1 MTVLASAARG
11 VGIAILLVPVP
22 LVIALLV
29 GATRTDRVDTFLLW
43 LAGLS
48 LLPAIWLTALRIGW
62 SGCATCLPKYEGGAM
77 SFVLPSVPLLIAA
90 VAMLFARRTYF
101 AAGLMIAAQAFMAI
115 GLAKV
120 NTTGL
125 VLMIVFV
132 ALEALYLGLRTI
144 SQRST
149 ADVGPLHG

>member
-1 MTVLASAARG
+1 MTVIASAGRG

-29 GATRTDRVDTFLLW
+29 GATRTDRVNTFLLW
-43 LAGLS
+43 FAGLS

-62 SGCATCLPKYEGGAM
+62 SGCAECLPKYDGGAM
-77 SFVLPSVPLLIAA
+77 SFVLPSVPLLVAA
-90 VAMLFARRTYF
+90 VAMLFARRAHV
-101 AAGLMIAAQAFMAI
+101 AAGLMIAAQALMAV

-120 NTTGL
+120 NSTGL

-132 ALEALYLGLRTI
+132 VLEALYLLLTTTMRA
-144 SQRST
+144 SAS
-149 ADVGPLHG
+149 AA

>member
-1 MTVLASAARG
+1 MTVLASAGRG

-29 GATRTDRVDTFLLW
+29 GATRTDRVNTFLLW

-62 SGCATCLPKYEGGAM
+62 SGCAECLPKYEGGAM

-90 VAMLFARRTYF
+90 VVMLFARRTYA
-101 AAGLMIAAQAFMAI
+101 AAGLMFAAQALMAI

-132 ALEALYLGLRTI
+132 ALDALYLLVTTTSRASAG
-144 SQRST
+144 
-149 ADVGPLHG
+149 AA